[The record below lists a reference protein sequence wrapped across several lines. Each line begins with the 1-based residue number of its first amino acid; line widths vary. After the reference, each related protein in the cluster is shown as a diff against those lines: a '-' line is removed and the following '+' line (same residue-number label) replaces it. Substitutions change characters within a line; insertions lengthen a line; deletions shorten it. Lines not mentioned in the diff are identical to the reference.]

1 MSLKKLLGKLF
12 LFAVLEAGALAGVPM
27 TPQKIEELME
37 VMNRIK
43 VVRVVH
49 KEGENEE

>member
-1 MSLKKLLGKLF
+1 MSLKNFLGKVL
-12 LFAVLEAGALAGVPM
+12 LFAVLEAGAIAGVPM

-37 VMNRIK
+37 VMNRVQ

-49 KEGENEE
+49 KEEDEE